1 MEPESTNDSDARIPC
16 VQGLGDPDPVFVCWR
31 EDVDSVDVIALHGQ
45 TISDG
50 QMRWQGIGRPRKDD
64 KSTRLFFPREA
75 FSGKNGQK
83 PACRFPAA
91 RSIICCQ
98 WYPVKKNPD
107 GPGSCPS
114 LEMDDESGD
123 HCFGLDSRTGI
134 FFVRSSGVA
143 RDCKLSCQCQ
153 KKSQRKTGKWLDNTS
168 VKSLPAPG
176 LSRMHG
182 DHCSLEELSP
192 TCGGLGL
199 TIPFFFCPEQSA
211 KWPVLLKGAGHSSR
225 KEASSRT
232 SGECP
237 RLIRYSCVLFSILLP
252 GDEYPVKRW

>member
-1 MEPESTNDSDARIPC
+1 
-16 VQGLGDPDPVFVCWR
+16 
-31 EDVDSVDVIALHGQ
+31 
-45 TISDG
+45 
-50 QMRWQGIGRPRKDD
+50 
-64 KSTRLFFPREA
+64 
-75 FSGKNGQK
+75 
-83 PACRFPAA
+83 
-91 RSIICCQ
+91 
-98 WYPVKKNPD
+98 
-107 GPGSCPS
+107 
-114 LEMDDESGD
+114 
-123 HCFGLDSRTGI
+123 
-134 FFVRSSGVA
+134 
-143 RDCKLSCQCQ
+143 
-153 KKSQRKTGKWLDNTS
+153 
-168 VKSLPAPG
+168 
-176 LSRMHG
+176 MHG